1 MDETPRVAPTPFPEI
16 AMPGERLVRAIQE
29 HRLVGFTYQGRERVV
44 EPHLLGLHEAG
55 EPMLVAYQT
64 AGTSRTGDV
73 PGWRTFITTSMED
86 VTVLDQTFP
95 GPRSDMRASAAPM
108 LEIFARA

>member
-1 MDETPRVAPTPFPEI
+1 MDDAQHSATTQPHELQ
-16 AMPGERLVRAIQE
+16 MPGERLVRAILD
-29 HRLVGFTYQGRERVV
+29 HRLVGFRYQGRERIV

-55 EPMLVAYQT
+55 EPMLMAYQT
-64 AGTSRTGDV
+64 AGASRSGDV

-86 VTVLDQTFP
+86 VEILDQTFP
-95 GPRSDMRASAAPM
+95 GPRSDLRVASHPM